1 MAAISSSN
9 STPTTL
15 VQALA
20 KLAADEAAKA
30 SEKIIST
37 DQTEVA
43 QLEKTQTSSTQSTSN
58 QSTGVNVVA

>member
-9 STPTTL
+9 TPTTL

-30 SEKIIST
+30 SAKIITT
-37 DQTEVA
+37 DQSEVN
-43 QLEKTQTSSTQSTSN
+43 QLEKSQTSSQSTSA
-58 QSTGVNVVA
+58 QSTGVNVIA